1 MPINNNRIIKLR
13 LQIEIQMKFLNE
25 FLKFNDWQD
34 NTSYLSVE
42 KVSVGGGGNK
52 CECSCIQFYYLFS
65 IRRIAS

>member
-34 NTSYLSVE
+34 NTS
-42 KVSVGGGGNK
+42 
-52 CECSCIQFYYLFS
+52 
-65 IRRIAS
+65 

>member
-25 FLKFNDWQD
+25 FFKFNDWSD

-42 KVSVGGGGNK
+42 KVPN
-52 CECSCIQFYYLFS
+52 Q
-65 IRRIAS
+65 